1 MAGTIILAAACVMA
15 GGVIGFMCAAL
26 CVAAGKEDDRRG
38 LRSDDA

>member
-15 GGVIGFMCAAL
+15 GGMMGFMCAVL
-26 CVAAGKEDDRRG
+26 CMAAGREDRRG